1 MSRGLL
7 RTLKKRI
14 DSTYSTMKITRAM
27 EMVARAKLSKIRYG
41 LDPIIAYEK
50 ELKKSINYLHK
61 KVFLGEK
68 IKTEENFL
76 IIVSTDMGLCG
87 GFNSEL
93 FRKVNR
99 ELSEKKIAGII
110 SVGLKAEN
118 YFKNSKL
125 MRNSFSKF
133 FDVPTP
139 DDAEII
145 INTFYEDKDKDKK
158 DYGLLVA
165 YNEFKNPLVQV
176 PTIQR
181 ILPYDVD
188 DSELPDDV
196 YDFEPYPEKLF
207 EDLEK
212 NWIISKVLLSL
223 FESKYGELY
232 ARQNSMKTATDNAKD
247 LIDSLTLLKNK
258 VRQSNITQEITE
270 VVSGANALKS

>member
-41 LDPIIAYEK
+41 FDPIIAYEK

-68 IKTEENFL
+68 TKTEENFL
-76 IIVSTDMGLCG
+76 IVISTDMGLCG

-118 YFKNSKL
+118 HFKNSKL
-125 MRNSFSKF
+125 MKNSFSKF

-181 ILPYDVD
+181 ILPYDID

>member
-1 MSRGLL
+1 
-7 RTLKKRI
+7 
-14 DSTYSTMKITRAM
+14 
-27 EMVARAKLSKIRYG
+27 MVARAKLSKIRYG
-41 LDPIIAYEK
+41 LEPIKQYEK

-68 IKTEENFL
+68 TKTEENFL
-76 IIVSTDMGLCG
+76 IVVSTDMGLCG

-118 YFKNSKL
+118 YFKNSKF

-165 YNEFKNPLVQV
+165 YNEFKNPIVQIPV
-176 PTIQR
+176 IQR
-181 ILPYDVD
+181 ILPYDID
-188 DSELPDDV
+188 DSVLPDDV
-196 YDFEPYPEKLF
+196 YDFEPYPEILF
-207 EDLEK
+207 RDLEK
-212 NWIISKVLLSL
+212 NWIISKMLLSL
-223 FESKYGELY
+223 FESKYGEFY
-232 ARQNSMKTATDNAKD
+232 ARQNSMKMATDNAKD